1 MQRSLSCAIANFVYS
16 SNFCGGAPTGFVHC
30 ATEVGPGTLSSA
42 TLGQESSNLTFF
54 SGIGKKYV
62 RAYSVYFGCCGKIL
76 VDIRVAT
83 IVNQL
88 VQGQSE
94 LHPDIICLLIE
105 MLSAALGD
113 RLDLAFLLGLLVLLP
128 TFS

>member
-1 MQRSLSCAIANFVYS
+1 MCVYS
-16 SNFCGGAPTGFVHC
+16 VD
-30 ATEVGPGTLSSA
+30 
-42 TLGQESSNLTFF
+42 FF
-54 SGIGKKYV
+54 
-62 RAYSVYFGCCGKIL
+62 CCGKIL

-113 RLDLAFLLGLLVLLP
+113 RLDLAFLLGLVLA
-128 TFS
+128 TFPQERSFNSVRLL

>member
-1 MQRSLSCAIANFVYS
+1 M
-16 SNFCGGAPTGFVHC
+16 
-30 ATEVGPGTLSSA
+30 
-42 TLGQESSNLTFF
+42 
-54 SGIGKKYV
+54 
-62 RAYSVYFGCCGKIL
+62 YSVDFYHCGKIL

-113 RLDLAFLLGLLVLLP
+113 RLDLAILLGLLLLP
-128 TFS
+128 TFSQERSFNSGRLL

>member
-1 MQRSLSCAIANFVYS
+1 M
-16 SNFCGGAPTGFVHC
+16 
-30 ATEVGPGTLSSA
+30 
-42 TLGQESSNLTFF
+42 
-54 SGIGKKYV
+54 
-62 RAYSVYFGCCGKIL
+62 YSVDFFCCGKIL

-105 MLSAALGD
+105 MLSAALRD
-113 RLDLAFLLGLLVLLP
+113 RLDLAFLLGLLLP
-128 TFS
+128 TFSQERSLNSVRLL